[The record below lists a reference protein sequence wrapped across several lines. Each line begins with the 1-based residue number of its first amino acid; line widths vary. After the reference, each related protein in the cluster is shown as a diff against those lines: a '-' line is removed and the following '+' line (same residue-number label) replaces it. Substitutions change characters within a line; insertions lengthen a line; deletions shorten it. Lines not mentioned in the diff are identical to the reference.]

1 MLLTL
6 YTQPLSDVFSS
17 NPRGTPVSSRAN
29 KFNKQ
34 ITQFAIAQD
43 VDARQPTVVEPEP
56 LPPKSHTDSGYH
68 GSSQEEM
75 DLDVPADAIP
85 PQWPTQASVH
95 DSELRK
101 VVLPR
106 KDAYQEDRRTTE
118 GSFHSAKEEQTA
130 KVSLAQQRLDETGQ
144 TKTAL
149 PEAVEASTISPIVSK
164 QNLKEQNALRAAE
177 QSTENDFEDIGSPSD
192 GSTPDRPLVRKSSLT
207 FASLPAR
214 EPLKRSLGAR
224 TSKTSQ
230 LDQAKTARSSYLV
243 RHTGE
248 PQTIPRGPEEQPA
261 NDGQEMQYMDDDRDD
276 AVEVDESDPEV
287 KAAKLHHKFSTQRL
301 HEKID
306 MLGKPQATRPSKSI
320 PSVAALAAS
329 HLRQSEAVSRQ
340 ERSAG
345 RPLGAAGSVA
355 DDDDDW
361 IKPLASPP
369 NAHRLPLTKCHTVNV
384 MEGLA
389 NDDTEDE
396 EEFDMRAPELI
407 THEEGMRTPVRM
419 SPGPGKLM
427 SGYGHVRSASTATL
441 VSPGKAATTPP
452 ASPAKTI
459 SVSNPQ
465 FPSTTPQGSPRRGMT
480 GTLSASKSRLQ
491 SIMKTAK
498 GLFTS
503 SAGVSAAAKLETL
516 SPNALRMAANNMPGL
531 YPSLNGMLEDK
542 PLPPSPPKE
551 GRKTRSSSERE
562 KEEKKKEKEARAQLK
577 VDNQLEKAREQE
589 KQKAAQYKEA
599 QQNMAASINET
610 ITRPSRSSPRRVVQ
624 ERGNVESAHESNDM
638 APPAVPTQPPKLSRP
653 TKPMREISQRSKP
666 HPVAIRVGTLSQR
679 MPMTTSSLAS
689 NLQETLQSAE
699 ARRPGPTKKA
709 SNASLQSVT
718 SNPGFKISVPSQPT
732 KPRALLAAERKKEQD
747 EREVQRKAE
756 QKREL
761 ERKRAAQQEEAK
773 KQEQRQQQEAERKE
787 RERVAAEQA
796 KRAAQ
801 KQAIDRKRMDDAKKL
816 EQQRLE
822 RAANDAVS
830 NEVDTEGLEAY
841 VRQPPA
847 GSARPPSRL
856 GTGQPLS
863 RSLINHPLPTNPAKP
878 AKRPLEEDLGQ
889 TRQQAP
895 RFGAAA
901 QQTDAKRRRTEDES
915 IIEVAPRPTMSGA
928 PIRQSNLGKKPSI
941 FNHAGYAPAPSAP
954 HVSQAQSQGQQF
966 PHPPN
971 PHRIVHPMAM
981 AQYANGA
988 KIPFADAPNPPAH
1001 NSKTPA
1007 SSYQHKTLQLVKS
1020 SPQYPNGEAIHLP
1033 EIPTDSE
1040 DEDSGDEGNAFP
1052 VPDWATPGHLTDQ
1065 LIRQEGID
1073 GDAVFG
1079 PIAPLKMEEIFTKGS
1094 KDRLKRM
1101 RERTSSANWA
1111 ISGDGLT
1118 LEEVRADRE
1127 QRERMRREGGW
1138 RYGS

>member
-1 MLLTL
+1 MAIEP
-6 YTQPLSDVFSS
+6 QP
-17 NPRGTPVSSRAN
+17 
-29 KFNKQ
+29 Q
-34 ITQFAIAQD
+34 
-43 VDARQPTVVEPEP
+43 
-56 LPPKSHTDSGYH
+56 PPKSHADSGYH

-75 DLDVPADAIP
+75 DINVPGNAMP
-85 PQWPTQASVH
+85 PHSPA
-95 DSELRK
+95 
-101 VVLPR
+101 VVPIQRVLA
-106 KDAYQEDRRTTE
+106 KTDGFLEDRRTTE

-130 KVSLAQQRLDETGQ
+130 KVSFAQQSRLDEARLETEAPPKTSEEARTSPTG
-144 TKTAL
+144 TKKN
-149 PEAVEASTISPIVSK
+149 IR
-164 QNLKEQNALRAAE
+164 EQADSGSE
-177 QSTENDFEDIGSPSD
+177 QQPADLEQEFEDIGSPSD

-214 EPLKRSLGAR
+214 EPLNKSIGAR
-224 TSKTSQ
+224 TSRTSQIDPGKTS
-230 LDQAKTARSSYLV
+230 RSSYMI
-243 RHTGE
+243 RYTGG
-248 PQTIPRGPEEQPA
+248 PQTIQGEPDEQVA
-261 NDGQEMQYMDDDRDD
+261 KEDQDMQYMEDDD
-276 AVEVDESDPEV
+276 AVNVDESDPEV
-287 KAAKLHHKFSTQRL
+287 KAARLHHKSSTQRL

-306 MLGKPQATRPSKSI
+306 MLGKSQPTRLSKSI
-320 PSVAALAAS
+320 PSAVALAAS
-329 HLRQSEAVSRQ
+329 HLKQSEAAPKQSKQ
-340 ERSAG
+340 AG
-345 RPLGAAGSVA
+345 KAPGIANSIA

-361 IKPLASPP
+361 IKPLKSPP
-369 NAHRLPLTKCHTVNV
+369 RENRPPLIKSHTADV
-384 MEGLA
+384 MEGIA

-396 EEFDMRAPELI
+396 NDFDMRAPELI
-407 THEEGMRTPVRM
+407 AHEERMRTPVRM

-427 SGYGHVRSASTATL
+427 SGFGHLKSASTVTL
-441 VSPGKAATTPP
+441 VSPGKADMAPP

-465 FPSTTPQGSPRRGMT
+465 FPTTTPEGSPRRGMT
-480 GTLSASKSRLQ
+480 GTLSASKSKLQ

-531 YPSLNGMLEDK
+531 YPSLNGMLADK

-551 GRKTRSSSERE
+551 GRKTRSSNEREREEKKRE
-562 KEEKKKEKEARAQLK
+562 KEVKALQKM
-577 VDNQLEKAREQE
+577 DNQLEKAREQE

-599 QQNMAASINET
+599 HESAAASKNEVAVQP
-610 ITRPSRSSPRRVVQ
+610 TRISPRKIAEEQRSV
-624 ERGNVESAHESNDM
+624 GNTQGCNDM
-638 APPAVPTQPPKLSRP
+638 APPELPAQSSKLSRP
-653 TKPMREISQRSKP
+653 TKPMRETSQRSKP
-666 HPVAIRVGTLSQR
+666 QPVAIRVGTLSQR
-679 MPMTTSSLAS
+679 MPITTSSLAS

-699 ARRPGPTKKA
+699 PRRPGPAKKA
-709 SNASLQSVT
+709 SNASLQSVN
-718 SNPGFKISVPSQPT
+718 SNPGFKTSVSAQSA
-732 KPRALLAAERKKEQD
+732 KPRALLAAERKREQD

-761 ERKRAAQQEEAK
+761 ERKRAAQQEEAR
-773 KQEQRQQQEAERKE
+773 KQEQRQRQEAEHKE
-787 RERVAAEQA
+787 RERVVAEQA
-796 KRAAQ
+796 KRVAQ
-801 KQAIDRKRMDDAKKL
+801 KQAIERKRMEDAKKL

-830 NEVDTEGLEAY
+830 HALDPREVNAD

-847 GSARPPSRL
+847 GPARPPSRL
-856 GTGQPLS
+856 GTGQPLN

-889 TRQQAP
+889 IRQQAP
-895 RFGAAA
+895 KYGASA

-915 IIEVAPRPTMSGA
+915 TTEVAPRPTMSGA

-941 FNHAGYAPAPSAP
+941 FNHAGYAPAPPAP
-954 HVSQAQSQGQQF
+954 HISQTQSQMQQF
-966 PHPPN
+966 PHPPH
-971 PHRIVHPMAM
+971 PHRVAHPAAM
-981 AQYANGA
+981 AHFANGG

-1001 NSKTPA
+1001 STKTPA
-1007 SSYQHKTLQLVKS
+1007 SAYQHKTLQLVKS
-1020 SPQYPNGEAIHLP
+1020 SPHYPNGEAIHLP

-1065 LIRQEGID
+1065 LIQQEGVD

-1079 PIAPLKMEEIFTKGS
+1079 PIAPLKMEEIFAKGN

-1118 LEEVRADRE
+1118 LEEVRVDRE
-1127 QRERMRREGGW
+1127 QRERMRLDGGW

>member
-1 MLLTL
+1 
-6 YTQPLSDVFSS
+6 
-17 NPRGTPVSSRAN
+17 
-29 KFNKQ
+29 
-34 ITQFAIAQD
+34 
-43 VDARQPTVVEPEP
+43 
-56 LPPKSHTDSGYH
+56 
-68 GSSQEEM
+68 M
-75 DLDVPADAIP
+75 DLDVTAHAIP
-85 PQWPTQASVH
+85 PQWPAQAQVH

-101 VVLPR
+101 VALPR

-130 KVSLAQQRLDETGQ
+130 KVSFAQQERPDEMGQ
-144 TKTAL
+144 AKAAL
-149 PEAVEASTISPIVSK
+149 AEAVEASTISPIVSK
-164 QNLKEQNALRAAE
+164 QNFEEQNALRAAE
-177 QSTENDFEDIGSPSD
+177 QPTENDFEDIGSPSD
-192 GSTPDRPLVRKSSLT
+192 GSTPDRPLIRKSSLT

-214 EPLKRSLGAR
+214 EPLKRSLGTR
-224 TSKTSQ
+224 TSRTSQ
-230 LDQAKTARSSYLV
+230 LEQAKTARSSYQV
-243 RHTGE
+243 RRTGE
-248 PQTIPRGPEEQPA
+248 SQMIHRGPEEQA
-261 NDGQEMQYMDDDRDD
+261 AKDDQGMQYMDDDRDD
-276 AVEVDESDPEV
+276 AVEADESDPEV

-306 MLGKPQATRPSKSI
+306 MLGKLQATRLSKSI
-320 PSVAALAAS
+320 PSAAALAAS
-329 HLRQSEAVSRQ
+329 HLRQSEAASRQ
-340 ERSAG
+340 ERPVG
-345 RPLGAAGSVA
+345 RPPGAAGSVA
-355 DDDDDW
+355 DDDDDDW
-361 IKPLASPP
+361 IKPLASPHGP
-369 NAHRLPLTKCHTVNV
+369 PLTKSHTVDI
-384 MEGLA
+384 MEGVA

-396 EEFDMRAPELI
+396 EELDMRAPELI
-407 THEEGMRTPVRM
+407 IHEERMRTPVRM

-427 SGYGHVRSASTATL
+427 SGFGHVKSVSTATL
-441 VSPGKAATTPP
+441 VSPGKAAMALP

-465 FPSTTPQGSPRRGMT
+465 FPSTTPQGSPRRGVN

-516 SPNALRMAANNMPGL
+516 SPNTLRMAANNMPGL
-531 YPSLNGMLEDK
+531 YPSLNGMLENK

-562 KEEKKKEKEARAQLK
+562 KEEKKREKEARVQLK

-599 QQNMAASINET
+599 QQNVAASINET
-610 ITRPSRSSPRRVVQ
+610 MTRPSRSSPRRVVQ
-624 ERGNVESAHESNDM
+624 ERGNVESVHESNDM
-638 APPAVPTQPPKLSRP
+638 APPAVPAQPSKLSRP
-653 TKPMREISQRSKP
+653 TKPMRETSQRSKP

-699 ARRPGPTKKA
+699 PRRPGPTKKA
-709 SNASLQSVT
+709 SSASLQSVT
-718 SNPGFKISVPSQPT
+718 SNAGFKMSVPSQPA

-747 EREVQRKAE
+747 EREAQRKAE
-756 QKREL
+756 QKREV

-801 KQAIDRKRMDDAKKL
+801 KQAIERKRMDDAKKL

-830 NEVDTEGLEAY
+830 NEVEAEGLEAY

-941 FNHAGYAPAPSAP
+941 FNHTGYAPAPSAP
-954 HVSQAQSQGQQF
+954 HISQAQCQMPQF

-971 PHRIVHPMAM
+971 PHRVVHPTAM
-981 AQYANGA
+981 AQYANGG

-1001 NSKTPA
+1001 SSKTPV

-1040 DEDSGDEGNAFP
+1040 DEDSSDEGNAFP

-1079 PIAPLKMEEIFTKGS
+1079 PIAPLKMEEIFAKGN

>member
-1 MLLTL
+1 
-6 YTQPLSDVFSS
+6 LSDVFSS

-43 VDARQPTVVEPEP
+43 VDVRQPTAIEPEP
-56 LPPKSHTDSGYH
+56 LPPASHTDSGYH
-68 GSSQEEM
+68 GSSQEEV
-75 DLDVPADAIP
+75 DANVPARAIP
-85 PQWPTQASVH
+85 WPAQAPAH

-101 VVLPR
+101 VVLPG
-106 KDAYQEDRRTTE
+106 KPAYQEDRRTTE

-130 KVSLAQQRLDETGQ
+130 KVSFAQQERPDEMGQ
-144 TKTAL
+144 IKTAL
-149 PEAVEASTISPIVSK
+149 PEAAEAAAIPPIVSK
-164 QNLKEQNALRAAE
+164 QDLKEQNALCAAE
-177 QSTENDFEDIGSPSD
+177 PPAENDFEDIGSPSD
-192 GSTPDRPLVRKSSLT
+192 GSTPDRPLIRKSSLT

-214 EPLKRSLGAR
+214 EPMKQSLGAR
-224 TSKTSQ
+224 TSKASQ
-230 LDQAKTARSSYLV
+230 LDQAKPAQSSYLV
-243 RHTGE
+243 WHTGE
-248 PQTIPRGPEEQPA
+248 PHMIPRGPEEQPA
-261 NDGQEMQYMDDDRDD
+261 KGDQEALYMNDDRDD

-306 MLGKPQATRPSKSI
+306 MLGKSQATRLSKSI
-320 PSVAALAAS
+320 PSAAALAAS
-329 HLRQSEAVSRQ
+329 HLRQSEAASRQ
-340 ERSAG
+340 ERPAE
-345 RPLGAAGSVA
+345 RPIGVAGSVA
-355 DDDDDW
+355 DDDDDDW

-369 NAHRLPLTKCHTVNV
+369 NAPEAPLAKSHTADAV
-384 MEGLA
+384 EGFA
-389 NDDTEDE
+389 SDDTEDE

-407 THEEGMRTPVRM
+407 AHGERMRTPARM

-427 SGYGHVRSASTATL
+427 SGYGHVKSASTVTL
-441 VSPGKAATTPP
+441 VSPGKADMAPA

-465 FPSTTPQGSPRRGMT
+465 FPSTTPQGSPRRGVT

-516 SPNALRMAANNMPGL
+516 SPDALRMAANNMPGL
-531 YPSLNGMLEDK
+531 YPSLNGMFENK

-562 KEEKKKEKEARAQLK
+562 KEEKKREKEARAQLK

-599 QQNMAASINET
+599 QQNAAASVNET
-610 ITRPSRSSPRRVVQ
+610 MARPSRSSPRKVVQ
-624 ERGNVESAHESNDM
+624 ERGNVESAHGSYDM
-638 APPAVPTQPPKLSRP
+638 APPAIPTQPPKLSRP
-653 TKPMREISQRSKP
+653 TKPMRETAQRPKP

-699 ARRPGPTKKA
+699 PRRPGPTKKA
-709 SNASLQSVT
+709 SNASLQSVA
-718 SNPGFKISVPSQPT
+718 SNPGFKMPVSSQPA

-747 EREVQRKAE
+747 EREAQRKAE
-756 QKREL
+756 QKREV

-787 RERVAAEQA
+787 RERVAVEQA

-801 KQAIDRKRMDDAKKL
+801 KQAIERKRMDEAKKM

-822 RAANDAVS
+822 RVAHDAVGT
-830 NEVDTEGLEAY
+830 EVDTEGLEAY
-841 VRQPPA
+841 VCQPPA

-856 GTGQPLS
+856 GAGQPLS

-889 TRQQAP
+889 TRPQAP

-915 IIEVAPRPTMSGA
+915 IIEVAPRPTISGA
-928 PIRQSNLGKKPSI
+928 PIRQSNLGKKPSL
-941 FNHAGYAPAPSAP
+941 FNYAGYAPAPSAP
-954 HVSQAQSQGQQF
+954 HISQAQSQMQQL
-966 PHPPN
+966 PHPHN
-971 PHRIVHPMAM
+971 PHRVVHPTVM

-1001 NSKTPA
+1001 SSKTPV

-1020 SPQYPNGEAIHLP
+1020 SPQYPNGEAIQLP
-1033 EIPTDSE
+1033 EILTDSE
-1040 DEDSGDEGNAFP
+1040 DEDSSDEGNAFP

-1065 LIRQEGID
+1065 LIRQESID

-1079 PIAPLKMEEIFTKGS
+1079 PIAPLKMEEIFAKGN

-1118 LEEVRADRE
+1118 LEEIRADRE

>member
-1 MLLTL
+1 
-6 YTQPLSDVFSS
+6 V
-17 NPRGTPVSSRAN
+17 
-29 KFNKQ
+29 
-34 ITQFAIAQD
+34 
-43 VDARQPTVVEPEP
+43 
-56 LPPKSHTDSGYH
+56 
-68 GSSQEEM
+68 
-75 DLDVPADAIP
+75 DVPAHDIP
-85 PQWPTQASVH
+85 PRSPAQAPVH
-95 DSELRK
+95 DSESIK
-101 VVLPR
+101 GVLPR
-106 KDAYQEDRRTTE
+106 EDALIEDRRTTE
-118 GSFHSAKEEQTA
+118 GSFHSAKEDQTA
-130 KVSLAQQRLDETGQ
+130 KVSFAQHEQPHEMEKRKPISREAAEVPTTSLTG
-144 TKTAL
+144 
-149 PEAVEASTISPIVSK
+149 SK
-164 QNLKEQNALRAAE
+164 QNVKEQSSTRAEE
-177 QSTENDFEDIGSPSD
+177 QPAENDFEDIGSPSD
-192 GSTPDRPLVRKSSLT
+192 GSTPDRPLIRKSSLT

-214 EPLKRSLGAR
+214 EPLKRSIGAR
-224 TSKTSQ
+224 TSRTSQ
-230 LDQAKTARSSYLV
+230 LDPAKTGRSSYLV
-243 RHTGE
+243 RHTGG
-248 PQTIPRGPEEQPA
+248 PQTIQHEPEQTAKE
-261 NDGQEMQYMDDDRDD
+261 DRDMQYTDDDN
-276 AVEVDESDPEV
+276 AVSGDESDPEV
-287 KAAKLHHKFSTQRL
+287 KAARLHHKSSTQRL

-306 MLGKPQATRPSKSI
+306 MLGKSQSARLSKSI
-320 PSVAALAAS
+320 PSAAALAAS
-329 HLRQSEAVSRQ
+329 HLRQSEAVSRP
-340 ERSAG
+340 ERPAG
-345 RPLGAAGSVA
+345 KPPGVPGSVA

-361 IKPLASPP
+361 IKPLVSPSSANRP
-369 NAHRLPLTKCHTVNV
+369 PLIKSYTVGH
-384 MEGLA
+384 MEGVA

-396 EEFDMRAPELI
+396 EEYDMRAPELI
-407 THEEGMRTPVRM
+407 AHEERMRTPVRM

-427 SGYGHVRSASTATL
+427 SGFGHVKSASTATL
-441 VSPGKAATTPP
+441 VSPGKADMAPP
-452 ASPAKTI
+452 PSPAKTI
-459 SVSNPQ
+459 SVSNPH
-465 FPSTTPQGSPRRGMT
+465 FPTTTPQGSPRRGVN
-480 GTLSASKSRLQ
+480 GTLSASKSKLQ

-516 SPNALRMAANNMPGL
+516 SPNALLMAANHMPGL
-531 YPSLNGMLEDK
+531 YPSLNGMLEYK

-551 GRKTRSSSERE
+551 VRKTRSSTERE
-562 KEEKKKEKEARAQLK
+562 KEEKKREKEVKAQQK
-577 VDNQLEKAREQE
+577 MDNLLENAREQE
-589 KQKAAQYKEA
+589 KQKAAHYKQA
-599 QQNMAASINET
+599 QETAAESKNGSAIHP
-610 ITRPSRSSPRRVVQ
+610 TRMSPRRIVQ
-624 ERGNVESAHESNDM
+624 EQRSADSEQESIDM
-638 APPAVPTQPPKLSRP
+638 APPAVPAQASKLSRP
-653 TKPMREISQRSKP
+653 TKPMRETSQRSRP
-666 HPVAIRVGTLSQR
+666 QPVAIRVGTLSQR
-679 MPMTTSSLAS
+679 MPITTSSLAS
-689 NLQETLQSAE
+689 TLQETLQSAE
-699 ARRPGPTKKA
+699 PRRPGPTKKA
-709 SNASLQSVT
+709 SNTSLQSVT
-718 SNPGFKISVPSQPT
+718 SNPGFKTSVSSQPS

-747 EREVQRKAE
+747 EREAQRKAE

-761 ERKRAAQQEEAK
+761 ERKRAVQQEEAR
-773 KQEQRQQQEAERKE
+773 KQEQRQRQEAERKE

-801 KQAIDRKRMDDAKKL
+801 KQAIERKRIDDAKKL

-830 NEVDTEGLEAY
+830 LALDLGGLEAD

-847 GSARPPSRL
+847 GPARPASRL

-889 TRQQAP
+889 IRQQAP
-895 RFGAAA
+895 KFGAVA

-941 FNHAGYAPAPSAP
+941 FTHAGYAPAPPAP
-954 HVSQAQSQGQQF
+954 HISQAQSQMQQF

-971 PHRIVHPMAM
+971 PHRVAHPTAM
-981 AQYANGA
+981 AQYANGG

-1001 NSKTPA
+1001 NTKTPA
-1007 SSYQHKTLQLVKS
+1007 SAYQHKTLQLVKS
-1020 SPQYPNGEAIHLP
+1020 SPHYPNGEAIHLP

-1079 PIAPLKMEEIFTKGS
+1079 PIAPLKMEEIFAKGN

-1127 QRERMRREGGW
+1127 QRERMRLEGGW

>member
-1 MLLTL
+1 
-6 YTQPLSDVFSS
+6 
-17 NPRGTPVSSRAN
+17 
-29 KFNKQ
+29 
-34 ITQFAIAQD
+34 
-43 VDARQPTVVEPEP
+43 
-56 LPPKSHTDSGYH
+56 
-68 GSSQEEM
+68 M
-75 DLDVPADAIP
+75 DLDVPPRAI
-85 PQWPTQASVH
+85 
-95 DSELRK
+95 
-101 VVLPR
+101 LPR
-106 KDAYQEDRRTTE
+106 SPARALFHGSESHKGALPEKDILLEDRRTTE

-130 KVSLAQQRLDETGQ
+130 KVSFAQQEKPDEREKMKAASREAAQAQ
-144 TKTAL
+144 TN
-149 PEAVEASTISPIVSK
+149 SPISSK
-164 QNLKEQNALRAAE
+164 QILKEQPTSRAVE
-177 QSTENDFEDIGSPSD
+177 QLAENDFEDIGSPSD
-192 GSTPDRPLVRKSSLT
+192 GSTPDRLLVRKSSLT

-214 EPLKRSLGAR
+214 EPLKRSIGAR
-224 TSKTSQ
+224 TSRTSQ
-230 LDQAKTARSSYLV
+230 LDPSRTGRSSYLV
-243 RHTGE
+243 RHTGG
-248 PQTIPRGPEEQPA
+248 PQTIQRESEEQVPKPKE
-261 NDGQEMQYMDDDRDD
+261 DHHMQYMEDDD
-276 AVEVDESDPEV
+276 AVNVDESDAEAN
-287 KAAKLHHKFSTQRL
+287 AARLHHKSSTQRL

-306 MLGKPQATRPSKSI
+306 MLGKSQPTRLSKSI
-320 PSVAALAAS
+320 PSAAALAAS
-329 HLRQSEAVSRQ
+329 HLRQSGALSRQ
-340 ERSAG
+340 DKPAGKPSGMSGSA
-345 RPLGAAGSVA
+345 V

-369 NAHRLPLTKCHTVNV
+369 SANRPPLIKSHTTDV
-384 MEGLA
+384 MNGVA
-389 NDDTEDE
+389 DDDTDE

-407 THEEGMRTPVRM
+407 AHEERMRTPVRM

-427 SGYGHVRSASTATL
+427 SGFGHVKSASTATL
-441 VSPGKAATTPP
+441 VSPGKAAMAPL

-459 SVSNPQ
+459 SVSNPH
-465 FPSTTPQGSPRRGMT
+465 FPTTTPEGSPRRGMN
-480 GTLSASKSRLQ
+480 GTLSASKLKLQ

-516 SPNALRMAANNMPGL
+516 SPNALRMAANNMPSL
-531 YPSLNGMLEDK
+531 YPSLNSMLEDK

-551 GRKTRSSSERE
+551 VRKTRSSTERE
-562 KEEKKKEKEARAQLK
+562 KEEKRREREFKAQQRM
-577 VDNQLEKAREQE
+577 DNQLEKAREQE
-589 KQKAAQYKEA
+589 KQKAAQYKQA
-599 QQNMAASINET
+599 QESAAASREGPAIQP
-610 ITRPSRSSPRRVVQ
+610 TRISPRRIVQ
-624 ERGNVESAHESNDM
+624 EQRSGDIDHETNDM
-638 APPAVPTQPPKLSRP
+638 APPAVPAQAPKLSRP
-653 TKPMREISQRSKP
+653 TKPMRETSQRSKP
-666 HPVAIRVGTLSQR
+666 QPVAIRVGTLSQR

-699 ARRPGPTKKA
+699 PRRPGPTKKA

-718 SNPGFKISVPSQPT
+718 SNPGFKASVSSQPA

-747 EREVQRKAE
+747 EREAQRKAE

-761 ERKRAAQQEEAK
+761 ERKRAAQQEEIR
-773 KQEQRQQQEAERKE
+773 KQEQRQRQEAERKE
-787 RERVAAEQA
+787 RDRVAAEQA

-801 KQAIDRKRMDDAKKL
+801 KQAIERKRIDDAKKL
-816 EQQRLE
+816 EQQRVE
-822 RAANDAVS
+822 RAVNDVVS
-830 NEVDTEGLEAY
+830 RALVPSGLEADA
-841 VRQPPA
+841 RQPPA
-847 GSARPPSRL
+847 GPARPASRL

-895 RFGAAA
+895 KFGAAA

-941 FNHAGYAPAPSAP
+941 FSHAGYAPAPPAP
-954 HVSQAQSQGQQF
+954 HLSQTQSQMQQF

-971 PHRIVHPMAM
+971 PHRVVHPTAM
-981 AQYANGA
+981 AQYGNGG

-1001 NSKTPA
+1001 STKTPA
-1007 SSYQHKTLQLVKS
+1007 SAYQHKTLQLVKS

-1040 DEDSGDEGNAFP
+1040 DEDSSDEGNAFP

-1079 PIAPLKMEEIFTKGS
+1079 PIAPLKMEEIFAKGN
-1094 KDRLKRM
+1094 KERLKRM

-1127 QRERMRREGGW
+1127 QRERMRLEGGW